1 MTSETEGAET
11 KKKPLDLAMRRPH
24 VVFGRQVADDNL
36 RKSHIPGGKEQG
48 HGEEAGS

>member
-1 MTSETEGAET
+1 MTTETEGAET

-24 VVFGRQVADDNL
+24 VAFGRQVADDNL

-48 HGEEAGS
+48 HREEAGP